1 MTIHTLLVVLL
12 VFAIIAGF
20 AILTMVIKAHK
31 KIWEAIRD
39 ISILVTV
46 FVCSVFV
53 AIRSALKPRHDDRHP
68 LI

>member
-12 VFAIIAGF
+12 VFAIIAV
-20 AILTMVIKAHK
+20 ISVLTMVCLAHK

-39 ISILVTV
+39 AWIVLIIFL
-46 FVCSVFV
+46 
-53 AIRSALKPRHDDRHP
+53 ALRPVRKPRNKNEHP